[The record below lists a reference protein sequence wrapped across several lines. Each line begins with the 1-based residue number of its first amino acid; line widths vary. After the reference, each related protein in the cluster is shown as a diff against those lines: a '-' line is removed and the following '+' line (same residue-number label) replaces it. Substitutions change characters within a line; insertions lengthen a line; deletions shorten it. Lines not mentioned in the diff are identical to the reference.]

1 MFVPSKESLS
11 ATQTIIARLK
21 QLSDLLLTLIRLL
34 EGMEKKKVE
43 VPMPS
48 WIMSKIVESTQNLAQ
63 IGYLCRT
70 AYDKAAALQVK
81 QKRRSKLSDAKDA
94 SVASADVLP
103 IHHTARPAQTPPE
116 DEQE

>member
-11 ATQTIIARLK
+11 STQTIIARLK
-21 QLSDLLLTLIRLL
+21 QLSDLLLMLIRL
-34 EGMEKKKVE
+34 MENMERKKVE

-81 QKRRSKLSDAKDA
+81 QKKRTKIGEVEAVPST
-94 SVASADVLP
+94 SADALQIGHP
-103 IHHTARPAQTPPE
+103 SPE
-116 DEQE
+116 SETE